1 MGHTGN
7 YTREEAIAAIDK
19 EGTLPDVLSFDPSKP
34 AKYPNGRVF
43 TDDVIDYRLAFLTKN
58 EVSSLGPQASHRRP
72 QGVSISRDAAFE
84 IAKYTGTGAMLWP
97 TALTSAFGTWRTFR
111 SSAFGC

>member
-58 EVSSLGPQASHRRP
+58 ECPPSGLKPHRRP

-84 IAKYTGTGAMLWP
+84 IARYIGTGTMLWP
-97 TALTSAFGTWRTFR
+97 TGLMSAIGTKQTSRP
-111 SSAFGC
+111 C